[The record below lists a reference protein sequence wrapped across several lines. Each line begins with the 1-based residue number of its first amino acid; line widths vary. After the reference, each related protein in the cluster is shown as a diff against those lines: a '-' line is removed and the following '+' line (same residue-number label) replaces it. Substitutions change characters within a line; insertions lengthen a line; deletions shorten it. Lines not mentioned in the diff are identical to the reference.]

1 MKSLAIDFSE
11 KRGLKID
18 TAYPN
23 PISHPNRVHQ
33 TRTRPSLSAQTG
45 LNHFHRKTAG
55 NHISLILVIFDDY
68 TLRASKGQ
76 NRLCFRL
83 KSFHTVRGSS
93 SQRPVAV

>member
-33 TRTRPSLSAQTG
+33 TRTRLSLSAQTS
-45 LNHFHRKTAG
+45 LNRFHRKTVG
-55 NHISLILVIFDDY
+55 NHITLILVIFDDY

-83 KSFHTVRGSS
+83 KKVFTQSGGVHHKGL
-93 SQRPVAV
+93 